1 MKNATPTS
9 DRVRKSVYPDSSFYV
24 QSNTIAPPTPPLY
37 APPQRIQRPPTPI
50 LIYTIITSLPTHL
63 WPHTGGQTVESYLIL
78 PVQRVPRYKLLLSEL
93 RKRTPKDHP
102 DYAPLEEAIA
112 KVNAAAHVIN
122 DTLKDRE
129 ILNKLFHIQSQFV
142 GKVELVR
149 RGRKFEREGVL
160 TKICRRG
167 HKQFYFHLFS
177 DALVYSESTMMGYKF
192 HRAIE
197 LATSNVKAVEDTD
210 RVKNAFQ
217 ISSKHKSF
225 VAYVAN
231 AEDKVAWL
239 ADLQRC
245 LADAKGGGTS
255 GGGGGGGGGG
265 GDSGAAGGDG
275 DASQRGSDD
284 NVRNRDRRCGS
295 VEHLEEAHAAVWVP
309 DSNQSA
315 CTICTSKFTFFN
327 RRHHCRRCGALV
339 CADCSKQR
347 RLLEHMDATHKLRVC
362 DKCCAE
368 TAQGER
374 CLFRVRVEVVGARL
388 SGLAVANGFLH
399 GSGEAAAGS
408 PGGDSPSASSDSK
421 VLSWQC
427 GVLHCERQVGETHMS
442 QTRTAS
448 VEPTWTGGS
457 VEGAADKSGNVESN
471 VITFPL
477 SPEAL
482 LRDGPGSEIVLE
494 VNGHAGYV
502 GEGGRRSWSSVRW
515 ICGWG
520 TGECVCLCVMSL
532 VYCAALVAYL
542 WPQNHTYIRS
552 SAFA

>member
-1 MKNATPTS
+1 M
-9 DRVRKSVYPDSSFYV
+9 
-24 QSNTIAPPTPPLY
+24 
-37 APPQRIQRPPTPI
+37 
-50 LIYTIITSLPTHL
+50 
-63 WPHTGGQTVESYLIL
+63 
-78 PVQRVPRYKLLLSEL
+78 QRVPRYKLLLSEL
-93 RKRTPKDHP
+93 RKQTPKDHP

-112 KVNAAAHVIN
+112 KVNEAAHVIN

-197 LATSNVKAVEDTD
+197 LATSNVKAVDDTD

-245 LADAKGGGTS
+245 LANAKGGGAS

-275 DASQRGSDD
+275 DASHRGSLD
-284 NVRNRDRRCGS
+284 NTSVRKRCGS

-315 CTICTSKFTFFN
+315 CTICSSKFTFFN

-408 PGGDSPSASSDSK
+408 PGGDSPSVSSDSK

-427 GVLHCERQVGETHMS
+427 GVLHCDRQVGETHMS

-457 VEGAADKSGNVESN
+457 MEGAADKSGNVESN

-477 SPEAL
+477 SPETL

-494 VNGHAGYV
+494 VHGHAGYV
-502 GEGGRRSWSSVRW
+502 GEVGRRSWSSVRLDLW
-515 ICGWG
+515 LEDRTMCLFVCNV
-520 TGECVCLCVMSL
+520 TGVLCSSCCVF
-532 VYCAALVAYL
+532 VATKPYM
-542 WPQNHTYIRS
+542 
-552 SAFA
+552 